1 MNNLNNTN
9 KFVIVFIILG
19 IIYSSSRLSYE
30 KFTSSD
36 LEPLLCYGWFFKIP
50 IIFTT
55 LKFCIPGLAIP
66 MPSSYSSSASGRD
79 CDGSDVCE

>member
-1 MNNLNNTN
+1 MKSVN
-9 KFVIVFIILG
+9 KFYLNFLIFIILG
-19 IIYSSSRLSYE
+19 IIYSMTTLTYE
-30 KFTSSD
+30 KFSD
-36 LEPLLCYGWFFKIP
+36 LDPLMCYGWFFKIP

-66 MPSSYSSSASGRD
+66 MPSSYSSNSSGRD

>member
-1 MNNLNNTN
+1 MLKLRN
-9 KFVIVFIILG
+9 KLLLLFIILG
-19 IIYSSSRLSYE
+19 ATYSLTTLSYE
-30 KFTSSD
+30 KFVTSE

-66 MPSSYSSSASGRD
+66 MPSSYSSNSSGRD
-79 CDGSDVCE
+79 CDGSNVCE

>member
-1 MNNLNNTN
+1 MKLSNL
-9 KFVIVFIILG
+9 ILIFILFCIL
-19 IIYSSSRLSYE
+19 YSSAQLGYE
-30 KFTSSD
+30 KFTSSE

-55 LKFCIPGLAIP
+55 LKFCIPGLAFP
-66 MPSSYSSSASGRD
+66 KGSGYSSNSSGRE